1 MFHWGICFTLA
12 HRVTVVD
19 VPTQKFTILYKETS
33 MNSDIFSGKWKQ
45 LKGSL
50 QSQWG
55 KLTDND
61 LDRIDGNYDQLIGM
75 VQERYGKDKA
85 QAKKEVEEFLDA
97 L

>member
-1 MFHWGICFTLA
+1 
-12 HRVTVVD
+12 
-19 VPTQKFTILYKETS
+19 